1 MKHTEK
7 IVFMSALSQSTPPNM
22 RAYSIFLINTAL
34 IDMVTAFTGILS
46 CTRALNAADNTTV
59 MVFLGPCSL
68 ISKHL
73 CNLCHTVAM
82 SLANQSTLLVVLS
95 FSYRLYI
102 LEESKAGRHKRA
114 HRAIVAICIASTVFS
129 AFNSVIKLR
138 SLKQFRN
145 ITVHFRQRFERSIP
159 GSLERAK
166 YRQFYFDFTPK
177 ARKWDRNYSY
187 YFQCRCIA
195 LTHFSY
201 LLFAKKAH
209 AKNTENCSIRTRS
222 SRSYCKDANLSIAPA
237 SWVFAFG
244 HVLVARQI
252 LADYVRITAENDDN
266 GRQKVMSINCLASP
280 IINVL
285 YLPSY
290 RRFLVTP
297 EILSTSTPKVP

>member
-1 MKHTEK
+1 
-7 IVFMSALSQSTPPNM
+7 
-22 RAYSIFLINTAL
+22 
-34 IDMVTAFTGILS
+34 
-46 CTRALNAADNTTV
+46 

-73 CNLCHTVAM
+73 CNLCHSEFVIEKKYWKCRTFTAVAM

-166 YRQFYFDFTPK
+166 YRQFYFD
-177 ARKWDRNYSY
+177 
-187 YFQCRCIA
+187 
-195 LTHFSY
+195 L
-201 LLFAKKAH
+201 
-209 AKNTENCSIRTRS
+209 
-222 SRSYCKDANLSIAPA
+222 
-237 SWVFAFG
+237 
-244 HVLVARQI
+244 
-252 LADYVRITAENDDN
+252 
-266 GRQKVMSINCLASP
+266 
-280 IINVL
+280 
-285 YLPSY
+285 
-290 RRFLVTP
+290 
-297 EILSTSTPKVP
+297 